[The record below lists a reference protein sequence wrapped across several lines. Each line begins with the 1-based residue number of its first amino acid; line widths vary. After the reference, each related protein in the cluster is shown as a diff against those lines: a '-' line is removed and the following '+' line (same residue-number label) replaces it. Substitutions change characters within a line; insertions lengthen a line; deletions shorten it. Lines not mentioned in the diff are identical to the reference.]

1 MSEIKLKAF
10 NHLFKTAS
18 NSDIKK
24 KIMEETS
31 ISSNHGIASKGV
43 FLLTV
48 VIDSLVHLREKHKF
62 DLNVNSYNKYLELEN
77 LMKLYSEHK
86 LPAGEIFKVRDYLE
100 HIPSFDKNM
109 NFFEQKDVVKSHH
122 DRIKKGVKLNLA

>member
-1 MSEIKLKAF
+1 MSEIKVKAF

-18 NSDIKK
+18 NGDIKK
-24 KIMEETS
+24 KIMEETA

-48 VIDSLVHLREKHKF
+48 VVDSLVHLREKHKF
-62 DLNVNSYNKYLELEN
+62 DLNVNSYNEHLELEN

-86 LPAGEIFKVRDYLE
+86 LPTEEIFKVRDYLE
-100 HIPSFDKNM
+100 HIPSFDKAK

-122 DRIKKGVKLNLA
+122 ERIKKGVKLNFA

>member
-1 MSEIKLKAF
+1 MSEVKVKEF

-18 NSDIKK
+18 GDEIKR

-31 ISSNHGIASKGV
+31 ISKNHGIASKGV

-62 DLNVNSYNKYLELEN
+62 HLDIHSYNEHLELEN
-77 LMKLYSEHK
+77 LMKLYSDHK
-86 LPAGEIFKVRDYLE
+86 LSNEEIFKVRDYLE
-100 HIPSFDKNM
+100 HIPSFNKVE
-109 NFFEQKDVVKSHH
+109 NFFNQKEIVKNHH
-122 DRIKKGVKLNLA
+122 ERIKKGVKLNLV